1 MTKSSITFIRCSPGT
16 AVTIVSLS
24 LALCFLGIAG
34 LKNPVRAGPYDE
46 AVAMSLATLLRSA
59 RAVIS
64 EQQEDINDPSKGDKG
79 LTGEAVLKIAKAKY
93 KKATGVDIDSIRPGT
108 VHAELLKAEMAAIV
122 KVMENAQELI
132 NQKGVGFKGFLPAV
146 FAFHV
151 SKRFEDS
158 MRHAASIK
166 LTAPRKYVRNRANIP
181 DEWEHDVIED
191 RFASLSHERGAH
203 FAEAAKKDGKP
214 AYRLIL
220 PEYYERSC
228 LACHGEP
235 RGERDI
241 TGGKKEGGKLGELGG
256 AISVVIFQ

>member
-1 MTKSSITFIRCSPGT
+1 MMKSPVKRGLGTGITI
-16 AVTIVSLS
+16 ISLI
-24 LALCFLGIAG
+24 LALCFVGIAG
-34 LKNPVRAGPYDE
+34 PKNLARASPYDE
-46 AVAMSLATLLRSA
+46 AMAMSLATLFRSA

-64 EQQEDINDPSKGDKG
+64 ERQDHINDPTKGHKG
-79 LTGEAVLKIAKAKY
+79 LTGEAVLRMAKAKY
-93 KKATGVDIDSIRPGT
+93 KDATGVDVDSIGSGT
-108 VHAELLKAEMAAIV
+108 VHAELLKAEMDAIV

-132 NQKGVGFKGFLPAV
+132 NQEGVGFKGFLPAV

-151 SKRFEDS
+151 TKRFEDS
-158 MRHAASIK
+158 MGSAANIK

-181 DEWEHDVIED
+181 DEWEHSVIEG
-191 RFASLSHERGAH
+191 RFASPSHDRGAS
-203 FAEAAKKDGKP
+203 FAETAKKDGKP

-220 PEYYERSC
+220 PEYYVESC

-256 AISVVIFQ
+256 AISVVIFR